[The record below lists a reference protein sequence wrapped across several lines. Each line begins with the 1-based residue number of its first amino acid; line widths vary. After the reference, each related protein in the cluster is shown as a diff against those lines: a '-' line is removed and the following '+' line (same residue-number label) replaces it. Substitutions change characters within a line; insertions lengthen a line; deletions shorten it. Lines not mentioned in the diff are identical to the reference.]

1 MNNFKYLVGNK
12 NINQFS
18 IEPYSKVAC
27 HFLSDLSKELS
38 SIKKISEYPD
48 IRTFAF
54 FIRKQNI
61 DSLKNK
67 FLSEQVRLGL
77 GLIFHITPSNIP
89 TNFAYSLTFGLLTG
103 NSNIVKVPSKKF
115 EQINIICKTI
125 NRVLKKHKTFKKMI
139 TIVRYKGNDDYTKK
153 ISSICNG
160 RLIWGGDNTIDNI
173 RKFSIR
179 HRSTDLAFA
188 DRYSLCIIDSEKI
201 SKLNKN
207 DIRRLAENFYNDTYT
222 VDQNACSSPHLILW
236 LGKLKNQA
244 RLKFLISLKDIVD
257 KKYNLN
263 DAASV
268 EKYTK
273 LCNNILNLKNIKNHQ
288 RFGGSIYTITLKN
301 LNKNIHNLRGKWGFF
316 YEHEISNLNQLKR
329 FINSKYQTLTYFGI
343 NKSVLKNFILK
354 NKFRGID
361 RIVPIGQALNI
372 GLFWDGYDLNKIL
385 TRVVD
390 IK

>member
-1 MNNFKYLVGNK
+1 MDNFKYLVGNK
-12 NINQFS
+12 NINQSS
-18 IEPYSKVAC
+18 IEPYSKVVC
-27 HFLSDLSKELS
+27 QFLSDLSKELGT
-38 SIKKISEYPD
+38 IKKISEYPD

-61 DSLKNK
+61 DNLKNK
-67 FLSEQVRLGL
+67 FLSDQVRLGL

-89 TNFAYSLTFGLLTG
+89 TNFAYSLIFGLLTG
-103 NSNIVKVPSKKF
+103 NSNIVKVPSKEF
-115 EQINIICKTI
+115 EQINIICSSI
-125 NRVLKKHKTFKKMI
+125 NKVLKKYKIINKMI
-139 TIVRYKGNDDYTKK
+139 TIVRYKGHDEYTKK

-173 RKFSIR
+173 RKFSTK

-188 DRYSLCIIDSEKI
+188 DRYSLCVIDSEKV
-201 SKLNKN
+201 SKLNKR
-207 DIRRLAENFYNDTYT
+207 DIKRLAENFYNDTYT

-236 LGKLKNQA
+236 LGKLKTQA
-244 RLKFLISLKDIVD
+244 RLKFLISLRDIVD

-288 RFGGSIYTITLKN
+288 RFGGDIYTISLKS

-316 YEHEISNLNQLKR
+316 YECEIANLNKLKH

-343 NKSVLKNFILK
+343 NKSILKNFILK
-354 NKFRGID
+354 NKFEGID